1 MSKEFTKISK
11 IVKYMLEEDLIN
23 LRKSGLS
30 YDKIADEL
38 NNSGKVPADDS
49 IDKFVVMRF
58 LEKMPEISKEI
69 VRESKHRLIQVV
81 NTNMDIIFEVNSMFQ
96 KTKNIMEQ
104 METDANDKGK
114 MIDVYRWKAVVG
126 EMREML
132 GTMGAIQREINDYN
146 NVRRFM
152 EVVIETLSDEC
163 PEKIPAIVDRLRTT
177 KGTQWFADILSSK
190 DKK

>member
-1 MSKEFTKISK
+1 
-11 IVKYMLEEDLIN
+11 
-23 LRKSGLS
+23 
-30 YDKIADEL
+30 
-38 NNSGKVPADDS
+38 
-49 IDKFVVMRF
+49 
-58 LEKMPEISKEI
+58 
-69 VRESKHRLIQVV
+69 
-81 NTNMDIIFEVNSMFQ
+81 
-96 KTKNIMEQ
+96 
-104 METDANDKGK
+104 

-132 GTMGAIQREINDYN
+132 GTMGNIQKEINDYN

-163 PEKIPAIVDRLRTT
+163 PEQIPAIVDRLRTT